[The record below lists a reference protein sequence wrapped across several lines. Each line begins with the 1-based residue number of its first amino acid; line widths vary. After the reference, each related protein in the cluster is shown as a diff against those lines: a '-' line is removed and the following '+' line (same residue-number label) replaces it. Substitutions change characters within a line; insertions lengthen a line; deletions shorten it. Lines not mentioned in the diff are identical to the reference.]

1 MQLHGPT
8 ADGGQHRSAAA
19 GDVHGCIHIR
29 ELLPSLLEPRPVR
42 FCDSSNILRRR
53 GGRIRP
59 MSRGQTRRALQCALV
74 AIALSSQA
82 SFGQGPSPAAEDP
95 FQRVRFLIG
104 RWQGTTEGQPGK
116 GTVARQYSTALNA
129 RFIRV
134 TNRSTYPAQPANVKG
149 EVHEDEGSSA
159 SIARARSSSSGSFT
173 SRASSISTRKTLA
186 PPLTGCRSRASR
198 SRTFRRDGGRG
209 RPTSSVARTRSMRFS
224 SWRSLASRSRCTR
237 RRGSD
242 VSPERVDV
250 SSSSQR
256 VSTHPSPT

>member
-134 TNRSTYPAQPANVKG
+134 TNRSTYPAQPANVK
-149 EVHEDEGSSA
+149 
-159 SIARARSSSSGSFT
+159 ARCT
-173 SRASSISTRKTLA
+173 KTRDHQL
-186 PPLTGCRSRASR
+186 
-198 SRTFRRDGGRG
+198 
-209 RPTSSVARTRSMRFS
+209 
-224 SWRSLASRSRCTR
+224 RSLAQEARPPAVS
-237 RRGSD
+237 RRGLRQS
-242 VSPERVDV
+242 VRG
-250 SSSSQR
+250 R
-256 VSTHPSPT
+256 RWHHP